1 MTEKWL
7 LGAAVL
13 GLSLVSFFYFP
24 GHTILQSDTQIYLP
38 ILEHFW
44 DPTVLTRDIVA
55 INPHV
60 AFTVYD
66 EVAIALR
73 RVTGA
78 GFEGVLLGQQFVY
91 RALGIC
97 GLLLLGTGIG
107 LSARMA
113 VLAAAMLSLGAT
125 ITGPAVLTVE
135 YEPVPRGFA
144 LALMLLALG
153 LLMHKRWAGGA
164 VAAGVAFLFHPP
176 TALVFC
182 LVYAAVAAWRRESRA
197 VAVLAGAAVLMA
209 VMAWTQAGI
218 SYHQDFLG
226 QVNPALEKLQRMRA
240 GYNWVSIWIAAWW
253 KHYLLLWVISLVA
266 FFRVRRTLPGE
277 MQVFCVVLPLIGA
290 LSPALSYLLLE
301 DWKWSLVPQF
311 QPGRYLLLVTFF
323 AVLLA
328 TVAGIRAVEKRRL
341 LEGFL
346 FFLVPFAVPT
356 VSNLLQPVMVD
367 RFIVVL
373 LLAAV
378 AVTATRWPRIGI
390 VAIASLLPFALI
402 PTMGKVRNYPAA
414 HTVEMAEL
422 VDWARANTGKDAL
435 FQFADAGQAQY
446 PGVFRAR
453 ALRAL
458 YVDWKSGGQVNFLP
472 AFAEEWWRRWE
483 LVEKVLPLTEY
494 RALGIDFVVLQKAH
508 RVKDVQPIY
517 ENARYV
523 VTVLCSLQGRVAEEL
538 VHFLAGGG

>member
-44 DPTVLTRDIVA
+44 DPSVLTRDIVA

-91 RALGIC
+91 RALGIF
-97 GLLLLGTGIG
+97 GLLLLGTGVG
-107 LSARMA
+107 LSSRMA

-144 LALMLLALG
+144 LAFMLLALG
-153 LLMHKRWAGGA
+153 LLLHKRWTGGA

-182 LVYAAVAAWRRESRA
+182 LVYAAAAAWRREYRA
-197 VAVLAGAAVLMA
+197 VAALAGAAVLMA

-218 SYHQDFLG
+218 SYHQEFLG

-253 KHYLLLWVISLVA
+253 KHYLLLWVVSLVA

-277 MQVFCVVLPLIGA
+277 MQVFCVVLPLVGA

-328 TVAGIRAVEKRRL
+328 TVAGIRAVEKRRF

-346 FFLVPFAVPT
+346 FFLAPFAVPT
-356 VSNLLQPVMVD
+356 VSNFFQTVMVD
-367 RFIVVL
+367 RLILVV

-378 AVTATRWPRIGI
+378 AVTAARWPRIWM

-422 VDWARANTGKDAL
+422 VNWARANTGKDAL

-472 AFAEEWWRRWE
+472 VFAEEWWRRWE
-483 LVEKVLPLTEY
+483 LVEKVLPLSGY
-494 RALGIDFVVLQKAH
+494 RELGIDFVVFQKAH
-508 RVKDVQPIY
+508 RVKDAQPIY

-523 VTVLCSLQGRVAEEL
+523 VYRSL
-538 VHFLAGGG
+538 

>member
-323 AVLLA
+323 CGA
-328 TVAGIRAVEKRRL
+328 AGDGSGNPGCGK
-341 LEGFL
+341 
-346 FFLVPFAVPT
+346 
-356 VSNLLQPVMVD
+356 
-367 RFIVVL
+367 
-373 LLAAV
+373 AA
-378 AVTATRWPRIGI
+378 
-390 VAIASLLPFALI
+390 
-402 PTMGKVRNYPAA
+402 
-414 HTVEMAEL
+414 
-422 VDWARANTGKDAL
+422 
-435 FQFADAGQAQY
+435 
-446 PGVFRAR
+446 
-453 ALRAL
+453 
-458 YVDWKSGGQVNFLP
+458 
-472 AFAEEWWRRWE
+472 
-483 LVEKVLPLTEY
+483 
-494 RALGIDFVVLQKAH
+494 
-508 RVKDVQPIY
+508 
-517 ENARYV
+517 
-523 VTVLCSLQGRVAEEL
+523 
-538 VHFLAGGG
+538 LAGGLPILPSAVCRAHGFEPSSAGDGGPVYCGSAAGRGCGDGYAVAADRDRSHCVFIALCADSYYGESAELSGGAYGGDGGAGGLGQGEHGERCPVSVC

>member
-7 LGAAVL
+7 LAAAVL

-44 DPTVLTRDIVA
+44 DPSVLTRDIVA

-73 RVTGA
+73 KVTGA
-78 GFEGVLLGQQFVY
+78 GFEGVLMGQQFIY
-91 RALGIC
+91 RALGIF

-107 LSARMA
+107 LSRWMA
-113 VLAAAMLSLGAT
+113 VLMAAMVSLGAT
-125 ITGPAVLTVE
+125 IAGPAVLTVE

-144 LALMLLALG
+144 LAILLLALG
-153 LLMHKRWAGGA
+153 LMVHKRWTAGA
-164 VAAGVAFLFHPP
+164 VAAGAAFLFHPP
-176 TALVFC
+176 TALAFC
-182 LVYAAVAAWRRESRA
+182 LVYAAVAAWRHEYRA
-197 VAVLAGAAVLMA
+197 VVALAGTAVLMA
-209 VMAWTQAGI
+209 VFAWMQTGI
-218 SYHQDFLG
+218 SYHQDLFG
-226 QVNPALEKLQRMRA
+226 QVDAALENLQRMRA
-240 GYNWVSIWIAAWW
+240 GYNWVSIWIVAWW
-253 KHYLLLWVISLVA
+253 KHYLLLWAVSLVA
-266 FFRVRRTLPGE
+266 FFRVRRKLPRE
-277 MQVFCVVLPLIGA
+277 MQAFCLVLPLIGA

-301 DWKWSLVPQF
+301 DWKWSLMPQF
-311 QPGRYLLLVTFF
+311 QPSRYLLLVTFF

-328 TVAGIRAVEKRRL
+328 AVAGIRATEKRRF

-356 VSNLLQPVMVD
+356 VSNLWQPMMVE
-367 RFIVVL
+367 RVVVIL

-378 AVTATRWPRIGI
+378 AVAAVRWPRMM
-390 VAIASLLPFALI
+390 VLATLLPFALI
-402 PTMGKVRNYPAA
+402 PAIGKVHNYPAA
-414 HTVEMAEL
+414 HTPEMAEL
-422 VDWARANTGKDAL
+422 VEWARANTPKDAI

-453 ALRAL
+453 ALRAV

-472 AFAEEWWRRWE
+472 AFANEWWRRWR
-483 LVEKVLPLTEY
+483 LVENVLPLSGY
-494 RALGIDFVVLQKAH
+494 HALGIDFVVFQNLH
-508 RVKDVQPIY
+508 RLKDVQPIY
-517 ENARYV
+517 QNARY
-523 VTVLCSLQGRVAEEL
+523 L
-538 VHFLAGGG
+538 VYRPL